1 LRAAGEGAHYSDV
14 TTLRGNGWLAEAPHN
29 LVPTEWLSIRS
40 RSQLKRCL
48 LLPAPRVPFA
58 GPADTLRDV
67 KPFGADVIASHH
79 PIEQSDRE
87 SYREPRRPDPMRRAR
102 IFALPEDLLDPRAKK
117 RVKAKHK
124 MPHEESE
131 RSVRPSHH
139 DDWLASPL
147 VMGILLMCLPPIGL
161 AAVWGSPRYDRDAR
175 WALTFTTTLFMILV
189 MAGALTL
196 AR

>member
-1 LRAAGEGAHYSDV
+1 LRAAADNAHYSDV
-14 TTLRGNGWLAEAPHN
+14 TTLRGDGWLAEAPRN

-48 LLPAPRVPFA
+48 LLPAPRAGFA

-67 KPFGADVIASHH
+67 KPFGADVLASRDPIASY
-79 PIEQSDRE
+79 E
-87 SYREPRRPDPMRRAR
+87 SYREPRRPDTMRRAR
-102 IFALPEDLLDPRAKK
+102 IFAVPEELLDPRV
-117 RVKAKHK
+117 RKHK
-124 MPHEESE
+124 KHQKPSAEFE
-131 RSVRPSHH
+131 RSRRPSYQ